1 VRQVRA
7 LFVWG
12 GICDNPCGVSDN
24 KLAPFANQKYISL
37 ETYRKNGQAVRTPV
51 WFAESNGQ
59 LYVYTLAD
67 AGKAKRLRNNPRASI
82 APCDMRGR
90 VTGEWADAEA
100 RFVQGEEA
108 TRANALLDYKYWMKR
123 FFNLTSKLRRTP
135 RVVIALKLV

>member
-1 VRQVRA
+1 MRA

-12 GICDNPCGVSDN
+12 GICDNPCGVSEN
-24 KLAPFANQKYISL
+24 KLASFANPKYISL

-51 WFAESNGQ
+51 WFAESDGQ

-67 AGKAKRLRNNPRASI
+67 AGKAKRLRSNPRARI

-100 RFVQGEEA
+100 RFVRGEEA
-108 TRANALLDYKYWMKR
+108 TRANALLDRKYWMKR

>member
-1 VRQVRA
+1 M
-7 LFVWG
+7 
-12 GICDNPCGVSDN
+12 SDN

-51 WFAESNGQ
+51 WFAESDGQ

-67 AGKAKRLRNNPRASI
+67 AGKAKRLGNNPRARI

-108 TRANALLDYKYWMKR
+108 TRANALLDHKYWMKR

-135 RVVIALKLV
+135 RVMIAIRPV

>member
-1 VRQVRA
+1 M
-7 LFVWG
+7 
-12 GICDNPCGVSDN
+12 SHN
-24 KLAPFANQKYISL
+24 KLAPFANHKYISL

-51 WFAESNGQ
+51 WFAESDGQ

-67 AGKAKRLRNNPRASI
+67 AGKAKRLRNNPRGRI

-100 RFVQGEEA
+100 RFVRGEEA
-108 TRANALLDYKYWMKR
+108 TRANALLDRKYWMKR

-135 RVVIALKLV
+135 RVMIAVRPV

>member
-1 VRQVRA
+1 M
-7 LFVWG
+7 
-12 GICDNPCGVSDN
+12 SDN

-37 ETYRKNGQAVRTPV
+37 ETYRKNSQAVRTPV
-51 WFAESNGQ
+51 WFAESDGQ

-67 AGKAKRLRNNPRASI
+67 AGKAKRLRNNPRARI

-90 VTGEWADAEA
+90 VIGEWSDAQA

-108 TRANALLDYKYWMKR
+108 TRANDLLDHKYWMKR